1 MEVVNSRPSLVHLP
15 NPISPAGKDVSFA
28 TFLPGE
34 TLGAYLERV
43 GVRIADA
50 PMHVWQNGRPVP
62 PQLWKRLIP
71 RTGDQIVIRAKM
83 EGGGGGNKVLRTV
96 AMIAVVVASI
106 FAPYLAPA
114 GWGAISA
121 TGALTTTGALISAG
135 VMLAGTLMINAF
147 LPMPLPTAAKLGAGS
162 KYESSPTYSIQG
174 GRNRPRPWEPM
185 LLVMGRHRVVPDSGA
200 APWTNQLGDNQF
212 LNQVF
217 HFGLQGMDLF
227 LREFK
232 IGNTPIESYDGVQMQ
247 RAGPDG
253 ILSMFPGN
261 VDTLQG
267 FSLNATDGWQTRTT
281 PPSVYSITVELA
293 SRLFRVADDG
303 SMESRRVDFRIQYR
317 QVGTTDWLELGYINA
332 VYATHYWSARLFPGG
347 TTQVMMGSTNYGDHT
362 EGETFIHG
370 DPVTGQVYT
379 GQWMWVPH
387 PFQLG
392 QPWQGIA
399 PDPLVIPGSPGY
411 RLWGNRQE
419 PTRAQ
424 INWDVPGA
432 PGRQFEVRVMK
443 VTPDVNDSRESN
455 ETAVSQILA
464 YQGDPADYTG
474 QTRLALRIKATGQ
487 LNGAVDELSA
497 IASATCP
504 IWTGSEW
511 VQSETSNPAWWF
523 LWFARGRKASNGAR
537 QFGLGLPDSGID
549 IDGLKA
555 WAAWCDSKNLTFNYV
570 LDRKTSA
577 AEVLNLI
584 ARAGRAAVSQQT
596 GKLGVI
602 WDAADLP
609 EVATFGPFNIRAG
622 SFQIA
627 YLNEGSVDE
636 VIVNFVN
643 SERNW
648 TMDEVRVSV
657 PGGAASNPLQLD
669 LDGCTNIDM
678 AGREANLI
686 AASQVWHRRRVSFET
701 DIEGYVA
708 TKGDVVRLTHD
719 LTVWGYSGRMM
730 PGSRGEDGSSLPKI
744 VLDGAV
750 PSGGDGTA
758 LLRDPSGAMKVV
770 SVTSA
775 VGDVTELTIVTD
787 LDGFS
792 MPGDAPFEDVN
803 PLDWVWQFSPLA
815 MPGRRF
821 KITSVEPSGD
831 GVKFTA
837 IDDDPGYY
845 ASESNPYMYTPP
857 RDGALLGGV
866 IFSVR
871 FNESIRSVQ
880 NDSIDVQIDW
890 TISISSRVQI
900 NYSING
906 IAQQPFTTEARQAT
920 ISAKTGDVIVAT
932 IRPVNA
938 VGTGQPYTA
947 TYAVQG
953 LLSPLPALTGLTS
966 VFRDGLTTLVWN
978 PVIDIRQPDY
988 EVRLGSSWANSRTVG
1003 TTRNLDMLAIGNGTY
1018 FAAARFQTGGVTIYG
1033 PADSVQIAGA
1043 VLVRNV
1049 LVTVQEDPTWTGILE
1064 GVTEDVDVT
1073 TPEVFGVGNGVQT
1086 QFQLPV
1092 DNLVGT
1098 PAVWREDWQGNQ
1110 PLYPT
1115 PRTNILRQSVN
1126 LSVTPWTS
1134 GTYPAFPSSIT
1145 TLRGDQTAY
1154 KIVPAAGQGLTGGG
1168 LQNIS
1173 TKLGESQRL
1182 TFSVFAKI
1190 GEFDR
1195 LRMFLNGANTTTT
1208 SARTDWR
1215 LTDGESIGSA
1225 IGSDFS
1231 DLTFSSKAYPDG
1243 WWLFSMSVN
1252 TDASTFVNARLYAL
1266 SSSTSTGNGVSGV
1279 HVWLPQVEAFGV
1291 ATGRIE
1297 TAAVPVTVT
1306 DYSASSTGLI
1316 TMGQVPAMGAALT
1329 WTGSGTRQIQRAF
1342 VFDGELTL
1350 APLGDL
1356 LKSPDILALDDVLW
1370 YGGVASRGTYQTATS
1385 NIVDIGYV
1393 APVRVD
1399 FEIDAY
1405 ALNFGENFLAIVDVL
1420 SEADILNASNLQH
1433 YKVSPQIQ
1441 FAGDDGMF
1449 GDWQDYIPGTINARY
1464 FNVRLVL
1471 ETDDP
1476 LIVPFVRHFSWSI
1489 DVPDLVQSGTAIT
1502 VPSSGLRIEFPK
1514 HFHMKPNLQVTII
1527 DALEGDRA
1535 AIQQDVDPETGF
1547 DIQMFNNATPV
1558 ERVVN
1563 WLAQG
1568 Y

>member
-1 MEVVNSRPSLVHLP
+1 MEVVDSRPSLVHLP
-15 NPISPAGKDVSFA
+15 NPISPAGKAVSFA
-28 TFLPGE
+28 AFMPGE
-34 TLGAYLERV
+34 TLGAYLERA
-43 GVRIADA
+43 GVRVADA

-83 EGGGGGNKVLRTV
+83 EGGGGGGKVLRTV

-114 GWGAISA
+114 GWGAIGA

-135 VMLAGTLMINAF
+135 VMLAGTLLINAF
-147 LPMPLPTAAKLGAGS
+147 LPMPLPTAAKLGTGS
-162 KYESSPTYSIQG
+162 KYESSPTYAIQG

-185 LLVMGRHRVVPDSGA
+185 LLVMGRHRVVPDLGA
-200 APWTNQLGDNQF
+200 TPWTNQFGDNQF
-212 LNQVF
+212 LNQIF
-217 HFGLQGMDLF
+217 HFGLQGMELN

-232 IGNTPIESYDGVQMQ
+232 IGNTPIESYADVQLQ

-253 ILSMFPGN
+253 VLTMFPGN

-267 FSLNATDGWQTRTT
+267 FSLSATDGWQTRTT
-281 PPSVYSITVELA
+281 PPTVYSITVELA

-362 EGETFIHG
+362 EGEIFMQE
-370 DPVTGQVYT
+370 DPATGQVYT

-387 PFQLG
+387 PYQLG

-399 PDPLVIPGSPGY
+399 PDPMVIPGSPGY

-443 VTPDVNDSRESN
+443 VTSDVNDSRESN

-474 QTRLALRIKATGQ
+474 QARIALRIKATGQ

-504 IWTGSEW
+504 LWNGSAW
-511 VQSETSNPAWWF
+511 VLSETSNPAWWF
-523 LWFARGRKASNGAR
+523 LWFARGRLSPGGKR
-537 QFGLGLPDSGID
+537 MYGLGLSDAEID
-549 IDGLKA
+549 VDGLKA
-555 WAAWCDSKNLTFNYV
+555 WAAWCDSKKLTFNYV
-570 LDRKTSA
+570 LDRKVSA

-596 GKLGVI
+596 GKIGVV
-602 WDAADLP
+602 WDAEDLP

-622 SFQIA
+622 SFQVA

-636 VIVNFVN
+636 IIVNFVN
-643 SERNW
+643 AERNW
-648 TMDEVRVSV
+648 TMDEVRVAV
-657 PGGAASNPLQLD
+657 PGGTSNNPLQLD
-669 LDGCTNIDM
+669 LDGCTNVDM

-686 AASQVWHRRRVSFET
+686 AASQVWHRRRATFET
-701 DIEGYVA
+701 DIEGFVA
-708 TKGDVVRLTHD
+708 TKGDVIRLTHD

-730 PGSRGEDGSSLPKI
+730 PGSSSGSGSVLPKI
-744 VLDGAV
+744 VLDSQV
-750 PSGGDGTA
+750 PSDGNGIA
-758 LLRDPSGAMKVV
+758 LLRDPAGNMKVV

-775 VGDVTELTIVTD
+775 VGDVTELQIVTD
-787 LDGFS
+787 LGGFK
-792 MPGDAPFEDVN
+792 MPGDAPYEDVT
-803 PLDWVWQFSPLA
+803 PLDWVWQFGPLE

-821 KITSVEPSGD
+821 KITSVEPSAE
-831 GVKFTA
+831 GVKFSA

-845 ASESNPYMYTPP
+845 ASENNPYIYTPP

-871 FNESIRSVQ
+871 FNEAIRSVQ

-900 NYSING
+900 NYSVNG

-932 IRPVNA
+932 IRPINS
-938 VGTGQPYTA
+938 VGTGQPFTA
-947 TYAVQG
+947 TYTVQG

-978 PVIDIRQPDY
+978 PVVDIRQPDY

-1003 TTRNLDMLAIGNGTY
+1003 TTRNLDMLAVGNGTY
-1018 FAAARFQTGGVTIYG
+1018 FVAARFQTRGVTIYG

-1049 LVTVQEDPTWTGILE
+1049 LVTVQEDPEWTGILE
-1064 GVTEDVDVT
+1064 SVTEDVDVT
-1073 TPEVFGVGNGVQT
+1073 TPEVFGIGDGVQT

-1092 DNLVGT
+1092 DDLIGT
-1098 PAVWREDWQGNQ
+1098 PSIWRQDWQGNQ
-1110 PLYPT
+1110 RLYSM
-1115 PRTNILRQSVN
+1115 PRTNLQANSELVGGFGWQLAR
-1126 LSVTPWTS
+1126 TS
-1134 GTYPAFPSSIT
+1134 AATGNRVGPDGTLGMSLITQTVSPGPGYVYPASAYRPAVTANTVYRISAYLAKGNSPTPSFGVLDAVLGTVASCAIDWSGSAPVLFALSNVIDSSVIAGPNST
-1145 TLRGDQTAY
+1145 YKVTLVVNSG
-1154 KIVPAAGQGLTGGG
+1154 AATSL
-1168 LQNIS
+1168 IP
-1173 TKLGESQRL
+1173 
-1182 TFSVFAKI
+1182 VVYP
-1190 GEFDR
+1190 DR
-1195 LRMFLNGANTTTT
+1195 LQ
-1208 SARTDWR
+1208 
-1215 LTDGESIGSA
+1215 A
-1225 IGSDFS
+1225 IGSTIYAGYTQT
-1231 DLTFSSKAYPDG
+1231 DLLGGAYIK
-1243 WWLFSMSVN
+1243 
-1252 TDASTFVNARLYAL
+1252 
-1266 SSSTSTGNGVSGV
+1266 TG
-1279 HVWLPQVEAFGV
+1279 
-1291 ATGRIE
+1291 
-1297 TAAVPVTVT
+1297 TAPVTVT
-1306 DYSASSTGLI
+1306 DYSASPTGLI
-1316 TMGQVPAMGAALT
+1316 AMGQVPLSGASLT
-1329 WTGSGTRQIQRAF
+1329 WTGTGTRQIQRAF

-1356 LKSPDILALDDVLW
+1356 LESPDILALDDVLW

-1441 FAGDDGMF
+1441 FAGDDGVF

-1502 VPSSGLRIEFPK
+1502 VPSGGLRIEFPK